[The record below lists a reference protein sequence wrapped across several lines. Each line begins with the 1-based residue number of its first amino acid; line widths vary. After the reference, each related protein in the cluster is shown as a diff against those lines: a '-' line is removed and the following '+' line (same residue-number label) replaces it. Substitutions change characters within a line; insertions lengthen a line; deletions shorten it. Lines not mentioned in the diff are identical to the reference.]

1 MTSEK
6 ILAEVTRIV
15 SEELNVAE
23 DQVKPESRLVRDLGA
38 DSLDGVCIVMALE
51 QEFEIGI
58 TDPDMDVLEQEE
70 RGTQPIT
77 VARISQFIESKLA

>member
-51 QEFEIGI
+51 QEFEIEI